1 MGKARVTIGPA
12 SGLGGKGVV
21 SLSRS
26 LDGKLRVAFNLDART
41 RHGEHGK
48 PDARSIHGGKAPLSE
63 IREHSHDA
71 IVFVLGHA
79 WHRVSEVVEEIRN
92 DEVLFKDNLIHR
104 CLQLY
109 GLSRPRLNRASL
121 QQILMLKDLR
131 VGRCDTAE

>member
-1 MGKARVTIGPA
+1 MSKARVTIGPA

-26 LDGKLRVAFNLDART
+26 LDGKLGVAFKLDART

-92 DEVLFKDNLIHR
+92 DECPSRTI
-104 CLQLY
+104 
-109 GLSRPRLNRASL
+109 LSIAVSNF
-121 QQILMLKDLR
+121 
-131 VGRCDTAE
+131 T